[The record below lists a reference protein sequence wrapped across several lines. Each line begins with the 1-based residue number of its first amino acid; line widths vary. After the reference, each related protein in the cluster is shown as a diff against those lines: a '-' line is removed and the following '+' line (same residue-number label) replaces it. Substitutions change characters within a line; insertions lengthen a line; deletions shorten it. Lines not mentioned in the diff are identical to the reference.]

1 MIPIRDITPTRT
13 VPFVTYGL
21 IVANILVFFWQLSA
35 PAEIYDRLV
44 FAFGLVPARVV
55 DSPVDEAFTVVSSMF
70 MHGGW
75 AHLGGNMM
83 FLYVF
88 GDNVED
94 VLGHRRYLGFYL
106 VAGLCAAIAQVMVN
120 TSSVIPMVG
129 ASGAIAGVIGAYLL
143 LYPMAPIQVLNP
155 IFLLWFFLGPLLT
168 LPAWMVAGWF
178 FVANLVSGVAMVASA
193 SAGQG
198 GGTAFFAH
206 LGGFVAGL
214 WLIRPVLAEAKRRPR
229 QRWDSWR
236 TGPQPARRR
245 ALSAQHRRNSPVGRR
260 PDPWL

>member
-1 MIPIRDITPTRT
+1 MIPIRDINPTRT

-106 VAGLCAAIAQVMVN
+106 VAGLCAAIA
-120 TSSVIPMVG
+120 
-129 ASGAIAGVIGAYLL
+129 IA
-143 LYPMAPIQVLNP
+143 
-155 IFLLWFFLGPLLT
+155 T
-168 LPAWMVAGWF
+168 TAGM
-178 FVANLVSGVAMVASA
+178 N
-193 SAGQG
+193 
-198 GGTAFFAH
+198 
-206 LGGFVAGL
+206 
-214 WLIRPVLAEAKRRPR
+214 
-229 QRWDSWR
+229 
-236 TGPQPARRR
+236 
-245 ALSAQHRRNSPVGRR
+245 AQ
-260 PDPWL
+260 